1 MFPHYLKDA
10 VSLWITWN
18 AFDIHKCTDSNVI
31 ILDFDAINKH
41 LDPVNMILNRNKN
54 KMIGEVSEFELK
66 FGMI

>member
-1 MFPHYLKDA
+1 M
-10 VSLWITWN
+10 SLWITWN

-54 KMIGEVSEFELK
+54 EMIGEV
-66 FGMI
+66 

>member
-1 MFPHYLKDA
+1 M
-10 VSLWITWN
+10 N

-54 KMIGEVSEFELK
+54 EMIGEVSEFELK